1 MEADL
6 FDEPELF
13 STIAASGARALLIG
27 RRALIAIGMP
37 VLTADYDYWIH
48 LDDIA
53 AFNDAL
59 APLGL
64 VPTLSPE
71 DARKRGRYR
80 LENHEIVDVLLGR
93 QIPMTTGGTLV
104 FDEVWSRRSPVEVA
118 PGVDAQIPCLEDLV
132 GTKRFGARPKDLED
146 LRFLAVLIGTKEKG

>member
-6 FDEPELF
+6 FDEPDLF
-13 STIAASGARALLIG
+13 RAIAGSGARALLIG

-37 VLTADYDYWIH
+37 VLTADYDYWLH

-59 APLGL
+59 SPLGL
-64 VPTLSPE
+64 VPTRPPD
-71 DARKRGRYR
+71 DARKHGRYR
-80 LENHEIVDVLLGR
+80 LENHEIVDVLLGHR
-93 QIPMTTGGTLV
+93 VPMKTGGALA
-104 FDEVWSRRSPVEVA
+104 FDDVWARRSVIEVA
-118 PGVDAQIPCLEDLV
+118 PGVDAQIPCLEDLA

-146 LRFLAVLIGTKEKG
+146 LRFLEVLIGRKGK